1 MSTKWALKL
10 SLDHLHRAGNL
21 RAWNTTEGATDGT
34 MLWLRGDG
42 LDEARQ
48 RLLAPIAD
56 GPIYRLE
63 DDGRLTPSGNAV
75 PTGRLPDLQWQP
87 LNRLLSP
94 VLPLARMAVV
104 RLPRTALVLERSSN
118 ERQAVILVTD
128 WSSFQRWAISAPEIR
143 LQACRFAV
151 EETIRF
157 ERDSNLANSVR
168 VVIHGDPLPPLSGER
183 YWLAGCVGV
192 PLGYHWSPAVD
203 ISTLET
209 IICGRNADHGNNDKI
224 WIWNRDHNTM
234 NEITVSE
241 MLPVTRS
248 SVRATDVRRT
258 NGVDLRNSSGERGT
272 SVP

>member
-1 MSTKWALKL
+1 MSTKWALQL
-10 SLDHLHRAGNL
+10 SLDHLHRVGDL
-21 RAWNTTEGATDGT
+21 RAWNTIEGATDGT
-34 MLWLRGDG
+34 MLWLRGEG

-56 GPIYRLE
+56 GPVYRLE
-63 DDGRLTPSGNAV
+63 DDGRLTPCGNAV

-87 LNRLLSP
+87 LNP
-94 VLPLARMAVV
+94 VLPLAKMAVV

-118 ERQAVILVTD
+118 ERQDVILVTD
-128 WSSFQRWAISAPEIR
+128 WTSFQGWALSAPEIR

-151 EETIRF
+151 EETTRI
-157 ERDSNLANSVR
+157 ERDSNLTNSVR
-168 VVIHGDPLPPLSGER
+168 VVIQGDPLPPLSGER

-192 PLGYHWSPAVD
+192 PLGYRWSPAVD
-203 ISTLET
+203 VLTLET
-209 IICGRNADHGNNDKI
+209 IVCGKHADHGKNDKI
-224 WIWNRDHNTM
+224 WIWNREHNTM
-234 NEITVSE
+234 DEIAVSD

-248 SVRATDVRRT
+248 NVRGTNVLRT